1 MLAVTS
7 DNIEAAA
14 SLRRQESE
22 IMFVWQWRDILGGEL
37 KKIPPF
43 SRITTTIYCRS
54 DPGLT
59 AMHDKLN
66 KYICAAFQRWP
77 VVVQW
82 VSVAPT
88 LSGWTFVVRFA
99 IFLHHNMPFPFV
111 SSSFSSRMQHHHQH
125 RKDQKCKSHAMYS
138 FPWKIYSRNH
148 FPDFFDQ
155 IQDYISLIANSLF
168 LYLATLVQVL
178 NLQWLRTLPPSP
190 TVRANLGVE
199 AT

>member
-1 MLAVTS
+1 MKY
-7 DNIEAAA
+7 DY
-14 SLRRQESE
+14 
-22 IMFVWQWRDILGGEL
+22 IL
-37 KKIPPF
+37 I
-43 SRITTTIYCRS
+43 
-54 DPGLT
+54 
-59 AMHDKLN
+59 

-82 VSVAPT
+82 VSAAPT

-111 SSSFSSRMQHHHQH
+111 SSERSHVYISFCSIMQHHHQH
-125 RKDQKCKSHAMYS
+125 RKHQKCKSHAIYS

-148 FPDFFDQ
+148 FPDFSDQ

-178 NLQWLRTLPPSP
+178 NTFAMISCPAPLPLS
-190 TVRANLGVE
+190 VLYYKKII
-199 AT
+199 

>member
-1 MLAVTS
+1 M
-7 DNIEAAA
+7 ERHPW
-14 SLRRQESE
+14 RRT
-22 IMFVWQWRDILGGEL
+22 

-111 SSSFSSRMQHHHQH
+111 SSERSHVYISFCSIMQHHHQH
-125 RKDQKCKSHAMYS
+125 RKHQKCKSHAIYS
-138 FPWKIYSRNH
+138 FPWKIYSKAFSWFLWSTSGLHQSHRKQPLPLPGHTCSGFKYICN
-148 FPDFFDQ
+148 DF
-155 IQDYISLIANSLF
+155 
-168 LYLATLVQVL
+168 VPCPP
-178 NLQWLRTLPPSP
+178 PPSC
-190 TVRANLGVE
+190 VIL
-199 AT
+199 